1 MMHRLP
7 RRAGAFAA
15 VAALAAGLV
24 FALPYSAAEAQT
36 KARTTAAAPRDV
48 AKRPVAAQRGRPAAR
63 PAARQPARPVYV
75 PPPPAI
81 DLAET
86 YVAPSGLPTV
96 LGGSDVAL
104 YRRIFAAQASGD
116 LATADADIG
125 QVRDRVLMGYVL
137 AQRYLT
143 PGFAAGYEDLAAWL
157 RDNNDLPDAPA
168 IYRLAVSRRTGG
180 AEEPTPATVARATY
194 SPTFAAART
203 LGDGNA
209 VALRGQLERML
220 SDGGYNAARALLDQ
234 PSTRATLGEG
244 EVEHWRGRVATATL
258 NDPDRGTLP
267 MPADTV
273 GDGVPRDNWT
283 AGIAAWRKGDYGTAA
298 ARFSAVADARV
309 DQANSWML
317 AAGAFWAAR
326 SYAQA
331 GQPAQFIPY
340 MKRAAIHERT
350 FYGLLALR
358 TLGVEP
364 VIEWRLAP
372 LDRDGIERLR
382 GDRAARRALALL
394 QLGQA
399 NAAGRELYAAS
410 IDRDVRFVGVVLA
423 LAEAARLPAV
433 SQRVANAAWDER
445 RSITGFDGAN
455 YPVPPWQPPEGY
467 TIDRALVFAIMRQE
481 SAFDPKARSRAGAMG
496 LMQVM
501 PGTAGFMTRTMA
513 PEHAGASLLD
523 PGVSLSLGQQYVQHL
538 LDTVAG
544 GDLVRMAAG
553 YNGGPGNVARWDSG
567 GAHGSDPLLWIASIP
582 LHETRDYVERV
593 MANYWLYRIRFG
605 QKNPS
610 LDQLA
615 ANQWPRYAAQDRR

>member
-7 RRAGAFAA
+7 RHAGAFAA
-15 VAALAAGLV
+15 VVALVAGVGLV
-24 FALPYSAAEAQT
+24 LPGSTAEAQT
-36 KARTTAAAPRDV
+36 KARTTAAAPRDA
-48 AKRPVAAQRGRPAAR
+48 AKRPAAAPRAR
-63 PAARQPARPVYV
+63 PAARAAARPIYV

-81 DLAET
+81 DLADP

-96 LGGSDVAL
+96 LGGGDVAL
-104 YRRIFAAQASGD
+104 YRRVFAAQAAGD
-116 LATADADIG
+116 LRAADADIG

-143 PGFAAGYEDLAAWL
+143 PGFTAGYGDLAAWL
-157 RDNNDLPDAPA
+157 RDHNELPDAPA
-168 IYRLAVSRRTGG
+168 IYRLALARRTGG
-180 AEEPTPATVARATY
+180 ADEPTPATVVRATY

-209 VALRGQLERML
+209 VGLRSQLERML

-234 PSTRATLGEG
+234 PATRATLGES
-244 EVEHWRGRVATATL
+244 EVEHWRGRIATAML
-258 NDPDRGTLP
+258 SDPERGTLP
-267 MPADTV
+267 MPVDSVAD
-273 GDGVPRDNWT
+273 GAPRANWT
-283 AGIAAWRKGDYGTAA
+283 AGIAAWRKGDYGAAA
-298 ARFSAVADARV
+298 ARFAAVADAPV
-309 DQANSWML
+309 DRANSWML

-340 MKRAAIHERT
+340 MKRAALHERT

-382 GDRAARRALALL
+382 ADRAARRALALL

-410 IDRDVRFVGVVLA
+410 IDRDARFVGAVLA
-423 LAEAARLPAV
+423 LAEAARLPAI

-455 YPVPPWQPPEGY
+455 YPLPPWQPPEGF
-467 TIDRALVFAIMRQE
+467 TIDRALIFAIMRQE
-481 SAFDPKARSRAGAMG
+481 SAFDPRARSRAGAMG

-523 PGVSLSLGQQYVQHL
+523 PGVSLSLGQQYVHHL

-553 YNGGPGNVARWDSG
+553 YNGGPGNVARWDGG
-567 GAHGSDPLLWIASIP
+567 GANGADPLLWIASIP

-593 MANYWLYRIRFG
+593 LANYWLYRIRLG

-615 ANQWPRYAAQDRR
+615 ANQWPRYAVQDRR